1 MAGGIVVGVGGDG
14 DGGGSGAAQHAARL
28 ARALGVPVVLVF
40 GYEALALGP
49 RGGSLEDEIAAVGR
63 QATSAIRDELVA
75 ADPGLDVEI
84 ELVADRPVESLISV
98 AEARG
103 ADMIVVGHG
112 GRGPLRAALLGSITY
127 EIVHRAP
134 VPVLVVPDTE

>member
-14 DGGGSGAAQHAARL
+14 GGSDAAQHGARL
-28 ARALGVPVVLVF
+28 AIALGVPVVLVF
-40 GYEALALGP
+40 GYEASALGP
-49 RGGSLEDEIAAVGR
+49 RGGALEDEIAAVGR
-63 QATSAIRDELVA
+63 TATNAIRDELIA
-75 ADPGLDVEI
+75 ARPDLEVEI
-84 ELVADRPVESLISV
+84 ELVPDRPVESLVRV

-134 VPVLVVPDTE
+134 VPVMVVPDAE

>member
-1 MAGGIVVGVGGDG
+1 MAGGIVVGVGGDASGG
-14 DGGGSGAAQHAARL
+14 DAAQHAAHL

-40 GYEALALGP
+40 GYESSAQGP
-49 RGGSLEDEIAAVGR
+49 RGGALEDEIAAVGR
-63 QATSAIRDELVA
+63 TATTAVRDALIA
-75 ADPGLDVEI
+75 AHPDLTVEI
-84 ELVADRPVESLISV
+84 ELVPDRPVESLVRV
-98 AEARG
+98 AEARN

-134 VPVLVVPDTE
+134 VPVLVIPDTE